1 MHLTGEMT
9 KCSLSLPSQALA
21 LARSYSTS
29 TIFNNIYAAIGPMGE
44 LEIVF
49 FNVNKAKNK
58 AKIVNK

>member
-1 MHLTGEMT
+1 MGEMIE
-9 KCSLSLPSQALA
+9 CSLFLPSQALVYC
-21 LARSYSTS
+21 ARSYTTS